1 MASARR
7 GVITDEMRQVASD
20 EDVEPG
26 WLASKI
32 ASGSVIIP
40 CNNARPQ
47 RDDVHRVGIGRGLKT
62 KVNVNIGTSTL
73 SVDLDA
79 EIEKAHVAVKHH
91 ADTIMDLSDGGD
103 VGHIRRT
110 LLAEAPITFGTVPI
124 YEAYNYGVSTH
135 KNPLNLTVDDYLN
148 AFERNAKDGVDYTT
162 VHCGITKEIAKR
174 ILQVRRHAG
183 VVSKGGTIT
192 AAWMLKHDMENPYY
206 EHYDYLVEIA
216 KKYDVTFSLGDALRP
231 GSILDS
237 HDELQVQEMINISRL
252 TKRAHEHDVQV
263 MVEGPGHVPLNEVA
277 ANVRLAKSLIG
288 DVPYY
293 VLGPL
298 VTDVA
303 SGHDHIASAIGAAI
317 SASEGVD
324 LLCYLTPSEHLALP
338 VAEEVK
344 AGLIAYRIAAH
355 AGDLV
360 KIREKAIKWDAA
372 MTEARRTLDWE
383 RQIALSIDPEE
394 AARIHGRTG
403 QHPGNNVPCTMCGG
417 ACVYMMLPQQKQYPD
432 DNNILT
438 PNSNN
443 PGKVPFAATAKND
456 TGEQHKPAESPVISS

>member
-1 MASARR
+1 MATQMTSARR
-7 GVITDEMRQVASD
+7 GIATDEMKQVAKD
-20 EDVEPG
+20 EDVTLD
-26 WLASKI
+26 WLIPKV
-32 ASGSVIIP
+32 ASGSIIIP
-40 CNNARPQ
+40 SNNVRKEKIHNVA
-47 RDDVHRVGIGRGLKT
+47 IGKGTKT

-73 SVDLDA
+73 NVNID
-79 EIEKAHVAVKHH
+79 EEVEKAKVAVKYH

-103 VGHIRRT
+103 VGVVRRK
-110 LLAEAPITFGTVPI
+110 LLEVAPITFGTVPI
-124 YEAYNYGVSTH
+124 YEAYNFGVEKH
-135 KNPLNLTVDDYLN
+135 KNPLDITEDDFLK
-148 AFERNAKDGVDYTT
+148 AFENNIKDGVDYTT
-162 VHCGITKEIAKR
+162 IHSGITKEIAKR
-174 ILQVRRHAG
+174 ILKVERYAG

-192 AAWMLKHDMENPYY
+192 AAWMLKYDKENPYIT
-206 EHYDYLVEIA
+206 HYDYMMELA
-216 KKYDVTFSLGDALRP
+216 QKYDVTFSLGDALRP

-252 TKRAHEHDVQV
+252 AKRANEKEVQV
-263 MVEGPGHVPLNEVA
+263 MIEGPGHVPLNEVA

-298 VTDVA
+298 VTDIA
-303 SGHDHIASAIGAAI
+303 SGHDHIASAIGAAV

-338 VAEEVK
+338 NAEEVK

-360 KIREKAIKWDAA
+360 KLREKAIKWDMK

-383 RQIALSIDPEE
+383 KQLALSIDPEQ
-394 AARIHGRTG
+394 AAKIHGRTG

-417 ACVYMMLPQQKQYPD
+417 ACVYLMLPQQRKYEKDPEK
-432 DNNILT
+432 L
-438 PNSNN
+438 
-443 PGKVPFAATAKND
+443 
-456 TGEQHKPAESPVISS
+456 EQSS

>member
-1 MASARR
+1 MSAARR
-7 GVITDEMRQVASD
+7 RVATDEMRQVARD
-20 EDVEPG
+20 EDVSID
-26 WLASKI
+26 WLMPRISR
-32 ASGSVIIP
+32 GSIIIP
-40 CNNARPQ
+40 SNNARPQ
-47 RDDVHRVGIGRGLKT
+47 KIHNVGIGHGLKT

-73 SVDLDA
+73 NVDVDA
-79 EIEKAHVAVKHH
+79 EIAKARTAVKYH
-91 ADTIMDLSDGGD
+91 ADTMMDLSDGGD
-103 VGHIRRT
+103 VAHIRRT
-110 LLAEAPITFGTVPI
+110 LMAEAPITFGTVPV
-124 YEAYNYGVSTH
+124 YEAYNRGVAMYRD
-135 KNPLNLTVDDYLN
+135 PMRLTTDDFLN
-148 AFERNAKDGVDYTT
+148 AFESNAKDGVDYTT
-162 VHCGITKEIAKR
+162 IHAGITRDIAKR
-174 ILQVRRHAG
+174 ILEVRRYG
-183 VVSKGGTIT
+183 GIVSKGGTIT
-192 AAWMLKHDMENPYY
+192 AAWMLRHNMENPYF

-237 HDELQVQEMINISRL
+237 HDELQVQEMINVARL
-252 TKRAHEHDVQV
+252 TRRAHEHDVQV

-303 SGHDHIASAIGAAI
+303 SGHDHIASAIGAAV

-338 VAEEVK
+338 DADEVK

-355 AGDLV
+355 AADLV

-383 RQIALSIDPEE
+383 KQIALSIDPEE
-394 AARIHGRTG
+394 AARIHSRTG

-417 ACVYMMLPQQKQYPD
+417 ACVYVMLPQQKGYEKGQE
-432 DNNILT
+432 L
-438 PNSNN
+438 
-443 PGKVPFAATAKND
+443 
-456 TGEQHKPAESPVISS
+456 EKPQ

>member
-1 MASARR
+1 MATQMTSARR
-7 GVITDEMRQVASD
+7 GIATDEMKQVAKD
-20 EDVEPG
+20 EDVTLD
-26 WLASKI
+26 WLIPKV
-32 ASGSVIIP
+32 ASGSIIIP
-40 CNNARPQ
+40 SNNVRKEKIHNVA
-47 RDDVHRVGIGRGLKT
+47 IGKGTKT

-73 SVDLDA
+73 NVDID
-79 EIEKAHVAVKHH
+79 EEVEKAKVAVKYH

-103 VGHIRRT
+103 VGVVRRK
-110 LLAEAPITFGTVPI
+110 LLEVAPITFGTVPI
-124 YEAYNYGVSTH
+124 YEAYNFGVEKH
-135 KNPLNLTVDDYLN
+135 KNPLDITEDDFLK
-148 AFERNAKDGVDYTT
+148 AFENNIKDGVDYTT
-162 VHCGITKEIAKR
+162 IHSGITKEIAKR
-174 ILQVRRHAG
+174 ILKVERYAG

-192 AAWMLKHDMENPYY
+192 AAWMLKHDKENPYIT
-206 EHYDYLVEIA
+206 HYDYMMELA
-216 KKYDVTFSLGDALRP
+216 QKYDVTFSLGDALRP

-252 TKRAHEHDVQV
+252 AKRANEKEVQV
-263 MVEGPGHVPLNEVA
+263 MIEGPGHVPLNEVA

-298 VTDVA
+298 VTDIA
-303 SGHDHIASAIGAAI
+303 SGHDHIASAIGAAV

-338 VAEEVK
+338 NAEEVK

-360 KIREKAIKWDAA
+360 KLREKAIKWDMK

-383 RQIALSIDPEE
+383 KQLALSIDPEQ
-394 AARIHGRTG
+394 AAKIHGRTG

-417 ACVYMMLPQQKQYPD
+417 ACVYLMLPQQRKYEKDPEK
-432 DNNILT
+432 L
-438 PNSNN
+438 
-443 PGKVPFAATAKND
+443 
-456 TGEQHKPAESPVISS
+456 EQSS